1 MRASKKV
8 DFATFT
14 VHVAPGISN
23 ASLSLF
29 SLFFAVAWC
38 IGGADN
44 VLVPRSGA
52 VLALIVTVWFVKVK
66 YGKILSERSAFNP
79 LQREIDIWKRTA
91 ARISPVE
98 GDEEKKVRTALEDY
112 VEQLNEK
119 LAHGAVTE
127 NKEIDITE
135 MEEKYKITD
144 MPLFI
149 KVRPRPLLL
158 PHSSFFGESWH

>member
-1 MRASKKV
+1 MR
-8 DFATFT
+8 
-14 VHVAPGISN
+14 
-23 ASLSLF
+23 L
-29 SLFFAVAWC
+29 
-38 IGGADN
+38 
-44 VLVPRSGA
+44 PRSGA
-52 VLALIVTVWFVKVK
+52 ILALIVTVWFVKVK

-149 KVRPRPLLL
+149 KVRPGPLLL
-158 PHSSFFGESWH
+158 ILGSPILGESRH